1 MKKIGA
7 FLLTFALLAVTMI
20 PSSLAAANNWQDTE
34 TVYSELGDVEI
45 ITTIHYAISRGGG
58 SANKTSTV
66 KSDGKVIAEVTLSAT
81 FGYDGKTAWVSNA
94 SSSHTTYSGWSYGS
108 EKITKSGGTA
118 SLTGTLSHL
127 LHRNIPVNISL
138 TCSPTGQIS

>member
-20 PSSLAAANNWQDTE
+20 PSSLAAANNWQETE

-45 ITTIHYAISRGGG
+45 VTTIHYTISRGGG

-66 KSDGKVIAEVTLSAT
+66 KS
-81 FGYDGKTAWVSNA
+81 N
-94 SSSHTTYSGWSYGS
+94 
-108 EKITKSGGTA
+108 
-118 SLTGTLSHL
+118 
-127 LHRNIPVNISL
+127 
-138 TCSPTGQIS
+138 C